1 MKRWGRAGIV
11 SIALV
16 SFIPA
21 WSAPAVEPAPLEP
34 VAHVY
39 ASPGGV
45 PLRAYVFSPPAAKA
59 EGSRRPAIVLFHGGG
74 WAMGEASWAFPR
86 ARRFADRGFVA
97 IAAQYRLSDRKSVTP
112 IEAME
117 DARAVMRWVRAR
129 AKTLGIDPDR
139 VAAYGWSAGGHLAAM
154 AAILEPGALDREDRS
169 SPDAMV
175 LVSPAVSLASDRWVQ
190 KLLGTRGS
198 AKEISPDE
206 RVRKGLP
213 PTLIL
218 QGDRDTVTPASGA
231 KRYCERMRAAGNV
244 CELHLYE
251 GFGHLFTP
259 AGIPDDGMPQPDPE
273 VSADAAARA
282 ERFLESLGIVRPR

>member
-45 PLRAYVFSPPAAKA
+45 PLRAHVFSPPAAKA
-59 EGSRRPAIVLFHGGG
+59 KSSRRPAIVLFHGGG

-86 ARRFADRGFVA
+86 ARRFADLGFVA

-117 DARAVMRWVRAR
+117 DARAVLRWVRAQ

-139 VAAYGWSAGGHLAAM
+139 VAAYGWSAGGHLATM
-154 AAILEPGALDREDRS
+154 AAILDTGAPDRKDRS

-190 KLLGTRGS
+190 KLLGARES

-231 KRYCERMRAAGNV
+231 RRFCERMRAAGNV

-282 ERFLESLGIVRPR
+282 ERFLESRGFGRPR